1 MICADWITEAE
12 LTECETVDGATTVIN
27 QRMITATSEILYAL
41 SGRQFS
47 GSCTE
52 TVRPCAQ
59 GGALPGFAWS
69 RWTYPWVAMRS
80 GGTWLNLGPACGCH
94 ISYDCA
100 CKGIPEVFLGRS
112 DVTEIL
118 KVDIAGVELTADNWR
133 LDHGTKLVRTDG
145 ELWPCCQDLSED
157 IGATGT
163 WYIEL
168 AHGVDP
174 PQAGKNAATSLATEM
189 VKACV
194 GADCRL
200 PQRVTNIVRQGVS
213 MTLLDPQDFLTEN
226 RTGLYDVDLFI
237 KAVNPNGLARRATAW
252 SPEVSGKGRRVGVI
266 GS

>member
-12 LTECETVDGATTVIN
+12 LEACETVDGATTVIN
-27 QRMITATSEILYAL
+27 ERMITATSEILYAL
-41 SGRQFS
+41 SGRQYS

-59 GGALPGFAWS
+59 GSALPGFAWS
-69 RWTYPWVAMRS
+69 RWTYPWTPMKS
-80 GGTWLNLGPACGCH
+80 GSTWLNIGPACGCH

-100 CKGIPEVFLGRS
+100 CSGIPEVFLGRS

-118 KVDIAGVELTADNWR
+118 LVDIAGTTLAAGNYR
-133 LDHGTKLVRTDG
+133 LDHGSRLVRIDG
-145 ELWPCCQDLSED
+145 SLWPCCQDLSED
-157 IGATGT
+157 IGETGT

-174 PQAGKNAATSLATEM
+174 PQSGKNAAASLATEM
-189 VKACV
+189 VKACI

-213 MTLLDPQDFLTEN
+213 MTLLDPLDFMTDGLT
-226 RTGLYDVDLFI
+226 GIYDVDLFI
-237 KAVNPNGLARRATAW
+237 KAVNPNGLMRRATAW
-252 SPEVSGKGRRVGVI
+252 SPEVRGKGRRVGVI

>member
-12 LTECETVDGATTVIN
+12 LIACETVDGATTAIN
-27 QRMITATSEILYAL
+27 ERMITATSEILYAL
-41 SGRQFS
+41 SGRQYS

-69 RWTYPWVAMRS
+69 RWTYPWIAMKS
-80 GGTWLNLGPACGCH
+80 GGTWLNIGPACGCH
-94 ISYDCA
+94 VSYDCA
-100 CKGIPEVFLGRS
+100 CKGIPEVILGRS

-118 KVDIAGVELTADNWR
+118 KVDIAGVELTSDNWR
-133 LDHGTKLVRTDG
+133 LDHGSRLVRIDDD
-145 ELWPCCQDLSED
+145 LWPCCQDLSED

-163 WYIEL
+163 WFIEL
-168 AHGVDP
+168 AHGIAP

-213 MTLLDPQDFLTEN
+213 MTLLDPLDFMSDGLT
-226 RTGLYDVDLFI
+226 GIYDVDLFI

-252 SPEVSGKGRRVGVI
+252 SPEVRGKGRRVGVI